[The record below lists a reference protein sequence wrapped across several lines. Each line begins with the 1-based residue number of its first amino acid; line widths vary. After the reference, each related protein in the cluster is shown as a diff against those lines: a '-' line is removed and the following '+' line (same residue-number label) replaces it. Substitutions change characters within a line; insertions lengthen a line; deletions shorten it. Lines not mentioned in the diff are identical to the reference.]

1 MAPFSPEPQP
11 LKGIGLKLLSVST
24 LFGMISCIKAAGDM
38 PTGQLVFFR
47 SFFAVPF
54 VLGWLATRG
63 HLRGAWR
70 TGRPIGHIVRGLFG
84 VAAMACNFYALTL
97 LPLPD
102 ATALF
107 YANPLFVTIISAVFL
122 GEMVRLFRWGAVIVG
137 LIGVV
142 IISWPQI
149 TLTEGFGGA
158 QGTGVMFALLGAFFA
173 AWAMVMVRKL
183 VNTEDSAT
191 IVLWFSMVAS
201 AAALATLPFGWRA
214 PTMQE
219 WILLLSS
226 GALGG
231 LGQIL
236 LTQSY
241 RYASLATIAPFEYT
255 SMLLAIVIGFAIFN
269 EIPTIYTI
277 AGSAVIIAAG
287 LLIIWREHKL
297 GLERRRA
304 KKLSPPS

>member
-1 MAPFSPEPQP
+1 M
-11 LKGIGLKLLSVST
+11 V
-24 LFGMISCIKAAGDM
+24 SCIKAAGDL
-38 PTGQLVFFR
+38 PPGQLVFFR

-54 VLGWLATRG
+54 ILGWLVMRG
-63 HLRGAWR
+63 HLRGAWK
-70 TGRPIGHIVRGLFG
+70 TDRPFTHLIRGLFG
-84 VAAMACNFYALTL
+84 VVAMGCNFYALTL

-107 YANPLFVTIISAVFL
+107 YANPLFVTIISALFL
-122 GEMVRLFRWGAVIVG
+122 GEVVRLFRWGAVIVG

-142 IISWPQI
+142 IISWPQM
-149 TLTEGFGGA
+149 TLGEGLGSE
-158 QGTGVMFALLGAFFA
+158 QRDGVIFMLLGAFFA
-173 AWAMVMVRKL
+173 ALAMVTVRQL
-183 VNTEDSAT
+183 VKTEGSAT

-201 AAALATLPFGWRA
+201 FAALATLPFGWRM
-214 PTMQE
+214 PTPQE
-219 WILLLSS
+219 WTLLLAS

-255 SMLLAIVIGFAIFN
+255 SMLLAIGVGFVIFG
-269 EIPTIYTI
+269 EVPTVYTI
-277 AGSAVIIAAG
+277 VGSAVVIAAG

-304 KKLSPPS
+304 KKLTAPH